1 MKKFIAFLAVAAV
14 VGCLCAPQAQARPQ
28 YAGDIGLKGA
38 YPDNAKVCVE
48 KNCGVCHGGE
58 NGMNKKMVNDYG
70 KALAEAIGAKNCK
83 DEAKIAAGIA
93 AAGEKKEGEKTYDA
107 ILQAGDLPAAA
118 K

>member
-1 MKKFIAFLAVAAV
+1 MKKFIAFLTVAAV
-14 VGCLCAPQAQARPQ
+14 VSCLFAPQAQARPQ
-28 YAGDIGLKGA
+28 YAGALKKA
-38 YPDNAKVCVE
+38 YPDNTKVNAE

-58 NGMNKKMVNDYG
+58 NGKDKKMVSDYG

-83 DEAKIAAGIA
+83 DDAKINAGIK

-107 ILQAGDLPAAA
+107 ILKAGDLPAAA

>member
-28 YAGDIGLKGA
+28 YAGALKKA
-38 YPDNAKVCVE
+38 YPDNTKVNAE
-48 KNCGVCHGGE
+48 KNCSVCHGGE
-58 NGMNKKMVNDYG
+58 NGKDKKAVSDYG

-93 AAGEKKEGEKTYDA
+93 TAGEKKEGEKTYDA
-107 ILQAGDLPAAA
+107 ILKAGDLPAAA

>member
-28 YAGDIGLKGA
+28 YAKALKTA
-38 YPDNAKVCVE
+38 YPDNTKVNAE